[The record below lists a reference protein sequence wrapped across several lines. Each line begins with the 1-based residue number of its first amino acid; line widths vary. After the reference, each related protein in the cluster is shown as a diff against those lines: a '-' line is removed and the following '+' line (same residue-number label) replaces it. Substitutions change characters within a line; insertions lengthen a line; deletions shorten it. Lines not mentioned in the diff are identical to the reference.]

1 MDSQRNFIDDL
12 SNMSPKFYSSNDER
26 IMKEF
31 SETGKLSAK
40 FGGKFFFQRW
50 QPFMYACILGII
62 NQKRIPLEDREHD
75 KIKSGD
81 VFKYQVVISNGYNI
95 LMSVILAIVSLSE
108 EGVQILNN
116 PKKINEEISNYAN
129 GGFEILNQ
137 KLDNDEITEITF
149 FLKEVIS
156 RN

>member
-1 MDSQRNFIDDL
+1 MDLQRDFIDDL
-12 SNMSPKFYSSNDER
+12 SKLSPKFYSSNDER
-26 IMKEF
+26 IMREF
-31 SETGKLSAK
+31 SETGNLSAK

-62 NQKRIPLEDREHD
+62 NQKRIPLEYREHD
-75 KIKSGD
+75 KILSGT
-81 VFKYQVVISNGYNI
+81 VFNYQVIINNGYNI
-95 LMSVILAIVSLSE
+95 LMSVILGIVSLSK
-108 EGVQILNN
+108 EGIEILNS
-116 PKKINEEISNYAN
+116 PQKINDEISNYAN

-137 KLDNDEITEITF
+137 KLDNDEINEITF